1 MSDNTTLQRPA
12 VLDTLSDT
20 QMKELEFQAEEYD
33 REEFFRLAA
42 TYGWDE
48 GMVDEVWRWFEVQN
62 LYPLEPADQE

>member
-1 MSDNTTLQRPA
+1 MSDNTTLQRPE

-33 REEFFRLAA
+33 QEEFFRLAA

-48 GMVDEVWRWFEVQN
+48 GMVDEVWKWFEVQN